1 MDIKNGII
9 NIQAAGY
16 NGARTV
22 CKMKLANLRLL
33 STFVMFALKNPITIT
48 ILCLLSD
55 NQKAEK
61 TPSPSSIH
69 TNSSG
74 GAAPSSLTSMTNSV
88 KVVHMSVRKTQSD
101 PPDQLPS
108 SRPSSRSMLSSEPPK
123 LLPRNPTTS
132 VVVIEHTTKMAV
144 NNNVG
149 EENQKQLQDEKPSS
163 SSSNE
168 KQIHS
173 HIFV

>member
-1 MDIKNGII
+1 MPYIPI
-9 NIQAAGY
+9 Y
-16 NGARTV
+16 FF
-22 CKMKLANLRLL
+22 LL
-33 STFVMFALKNPITIT
+33 
-48 ILCLLSD
+48 D
-55 NQKAEK
+55 NHKAEK
-61 TPSPSSIH
+61 NPSPSSIH

-74 GAAPSSLTSMTNSV
+74 GEAPSSLTSMTNSV

-108 SRPSSRSMLSSEPPK
+108 SRPSSRSMLSSEPPR

-149 EENQKQLQDEKPSS
+149 EENQNQLQDGKTSS
-163 SSSNE
+163 SSE
-168 KQIHS
+168 KQIQS
-173 HIFV
+173 HIFVWKRIIFKRFLDTYTYSVVFNLVSYPIYVMI

>member
-1 MDIKNGII
+1 MPLK
-9 NIQAAGY
+9 IQY
-16 NGARTV
+16 
-22 CKMKLANLRLL
+22 
-33 STFVMFALKNPITIT
+33 TIT
-48 ILCLLSD
+48 ILCFLSD

-74 GAAPSSLTSMTNSV
+74 GAAPSSLTSITNSV

-149 EENQKQLQDEKPSS
+149 EENQKQLQDEKT

-173 HIFV
+173 HIFVWKRIIFKRFLDTYTYLCCCF

>member
-1 MDIKNGII
+1 MGTVKEHGYENLL
-9 NIQAAGY
+9 QKAG
-16 NGARTV
+16 NQH
-22 CKMKLANLRLL
+22 K
-33 STFVMFALKNPITIT
+33 
-48 ILCLLSD
+48 D
-55 NQKAEK
+55 HQKAEK

-74 GAAPSSLTSMTNSV
+74 GAAPSSLTSITNSV

-132 VVVIEHTTKMAV
+132 VVVI
-144 NNNVG
+144 
-149 EENQKQLQDEKPSS
+149 
-163 SSSNE
+163 
-168 KQIHS
+168 
-173 HIFV
+173 